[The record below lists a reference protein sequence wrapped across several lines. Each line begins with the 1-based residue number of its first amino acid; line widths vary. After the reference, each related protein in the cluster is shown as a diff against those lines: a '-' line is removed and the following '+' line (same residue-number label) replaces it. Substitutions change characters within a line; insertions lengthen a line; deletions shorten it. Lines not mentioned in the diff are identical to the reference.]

1 MRWVTHLGGFRVT
14 VGVSLALLLVDRR
27 LGLAVLAAVLMSGV
41 IVQILKRGFGRRRPW
56 DPKADKPLAVIKL
69 PDPFSFP
76 SGHSAAITAVVV
88 TTSLYQPLLA
98 PLLLPVAALVAAS
111 RVTLR
116 VHFLGDVLAGV
127 SIGLAAAIAAWALM
141 LR

>member
-1 MRWVTHLGGFRVT
+1 MRWITHLGGFRVT
-14 VGVSLALLLVDRR
+14 VGVSLALLAMNRR
-27 LGLAVLAAVLMSGV
+27 LGLAVFAAVLVSGI
-41 IVQILKRGFGRRRPW
+41 IVQALKRGFGRRRPW
-56 DPKADKPLAVIKL
+56 DIKADKPLAVIKL

-76 SGHSAAITAVVV
+76 AGHSAAIAAVVA
-88 TTSLYQPLLA
+88 TASLYKPLLA
-98 PLLLPVAALVAAS
+98 PLLLPIAVLVAAS

-116 VHFLGDVLAGV
+116 VHFIGDVLAGA